1 MKRTHRKTLY
11 LQEISISYML
21 TKNKIKYIQ
30 SLQKKKHREETG
42 CFAAEGNR
50 LVEDLL
56 SSCSCQ
62 ILVCTQDFLD
72 QLGFTPKAEEVIVTD
87 KSSME
92 KLSIQKSA
100 QQAIGVF
107 YQKQYTLTPDDLKGK
122 LTLALDTVQDPGN
135 LGTIIR
141 IADWFGI
148 EHIICS
154 KETVDMYN
162 PKTIQATMGAL
173 GRIKIHYVDLP
184 ELLKQTDLPV
194 YGTFLD
200 GTNLYNEEVT
210 PEGIIVMGNE
220 GNGISGEIEKLVTKK
235 LLIPGY
241 PNEKPMCESL
251 NVGVA
256 TSIICAEFRRQIIKK

>member
-1 MKRTHRKTLY
+1 
-11 LQEISISYML
+11 ML

-30 SLQKKKHREETG
+30 SLQKKKQREESG

-56 SSCSCQ
+56 TSCKCQ
-62 ILVCTQDFLD
+62 SLVCTQEFLD
-72 QLGFTPKAEEVIVTD
+72 QLSFTPEAKEIIITD
-87 KSSME
+87 KNSIE

-100 QQAIGVF
+100 QHAIGVF
-107 YQKQYTLTPDDLKGK
+107 YQKKYTLKPEDLHGK

-162 PKTIQATMGAL
+162 SKTVQATMGAL
-173 GRIKIHYVDLP
+173 GRIKVHYINLTDILGCV
-184 ELLKQTDLPV
+184 DLPV

-200 GTNLYNEEVT
+200 GTNLYNENIT
-210 PEGIIVMGNE
+210 SEGIIVMGNE
-220 GNGISGEIEKLVTKK
+220 GNGISSEIEELVTKK

-241 PNEKPMCESL
+241 PNEKPLCESL

-256 TSIICAEFRRQIIKK
+256 TSIICAEFRRQLTKK